1 MKKCCLFLCLSL
13 LVGSASGSGLPP
25 EHEVERLLLA
35 LKESVKHGEW
45 PDASQHLSLMREL
58 DVPQPKDSFY
68 YEGLVKARLGDFHRA
83 RLVLERYVVN
93 AGSDGQHY
101 EDALKLITEAEQA
114 ERNAA
119 ESGHEKKAAPSLEL
133 IDSSQRDGY
142 IKSLQALYLT
152 QDPVEALTMQVNSLL
167 SAHPFTGSRIKK
179 SGVKEGLV
187 YQVDVVKGGLTL
199 QEKSYQN
206 GAPMLSATSIQVHGL
221 DPFVGTAC
229 SHREYACWLLH
240 PTNKHERWIK
250 IDYDELVVD
259 ELREA
264 MTKLLQSLQQDL

>member
-1 MKKCCLFLCLSL
+1 MGAF
-13 LVGSASGSGLPP
+13 
-25 EHEVERLLLA
+25 H
-35 LKESVKHGEW
+35 
-45 PDASQHLSLMREL
+45 Q
-58 DVPQPKDSFY
+58 
-68 YEGLVKARLGDFHRA
+68 ARQ
-83 RLVLERYVVN
+83 VLERYVVN
-93 AGSDGQHY
+93 AGSEGKHY
-101 EDALKLITEAEQA
+101 EDALRLITEAEQA
-114 ERNAA
+114 ERSAT
-119 ESGHEKKAAPSLEL
+119 ESGHDKQTAPSLEL

-152 QDPVEALTMQVNSLL
+152 QDPIEALTMQVNSLL

-187 YQVDVVKGGLTL
+187 YQVNVVKGGLTL
-199 QEKSYQN
+199 QEKSYLN
-206 GAPMLSATSIQVHGL
+206 GAPMLSATSIQVPGL
-221 DPFVGTAC
+221 DPFVGAAC

-264 MTKLLQSLQQDL
+264 MTKLLQSLQQEM